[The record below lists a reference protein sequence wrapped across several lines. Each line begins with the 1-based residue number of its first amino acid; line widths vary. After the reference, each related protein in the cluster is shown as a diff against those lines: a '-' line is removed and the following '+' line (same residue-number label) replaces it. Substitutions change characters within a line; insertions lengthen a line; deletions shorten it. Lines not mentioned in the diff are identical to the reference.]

1 MRSGRLGVYATNVT
15 NLFLF
20 STKFNSTTFHVSEAD
35 RKHELIL
42 VHKKAWKNA
51 FHNVLQFGKLAL
63 CLKDDSFACL

>member
-1 MRSGRLGVYATNVT
+1 MRSGRLGGYGTNVIK
-15 NLFLF
+15 LFLS

-35 RKHELIL
+35 RKREPIL
-42 VHKKAWKNA
+42 VHKKAWKTA